1 MRIGDDNIADV
12 IRRARVAHGL
22 TQKQLGERTGIPQSH
37 ISKIEKGGVDIKLSS
52 LTEIGRALELE
63 IQLVPRQALSAVE
76 ASLRD
81 AETVEKNN
89 RARALLSREKRI
101 ADRIHSEYPD
111 LPDSWSYFE
120 IIRDLLRI
128 GIDPQ
133 DIALL
138 EATLKP
144 ARKLEAVL
152 ETYDRAAIGKQLTT
166 ATTTLRAFRNAQA
179 HKVIE
184 AGSPVRAAYRLEDE
198 AP

>member
-76 ASLRD
+76 GSLRV

>member
-12 IRRARVAHGL
+12 IRRARVADGL

-76 ASLRD
+76 GSLRV

>member
-76 ASLRD
+76 GSLRV
-81 AETVEKNN
+81 AETLEKNN
-89 RARALLSREKRI
+89 RARALLNREKRI

>member
-89 RARALLSREKRI
+89 RARALLTREKRI

>member
-63 IQLVPRQALSAVE
+63 IQLVPRRALSAVE
-76 ASLRD
+76 GSLRV
-81 AETVEKNN
+81 AETLEKNN
-89 RARALLSREKRI
+89 RARALLNREKRI